1 MGKFFTVDIKP
12 TITASKQHL
21 GAFDDGD
28 VLFNWTAF
36 NVPKGANRLIDAA
49 FIIRGTD
56 GATQTFAST
65 LLFAKTL
72 NGNAPDS
79 LGTIHATADGF
90 SPENLRHKTV
100 LECIKDSTMKMYP
113 QEIFDTFSSEEVDDS
128 KTTVLQYELDETQID
143 VADRVRPT
151 ADRTAILKKGQR

>member
-1 MGKFFTVDIKP
+1 MLISKGLCLKFELAPIQ
-12 TITASKQHL
+12 IAS
-21 GAFDDGD
+21 
-28 VLFNWTAF
+28 VLF
-36 NVPKGANRLIDAA
+36 
-49 FIIRGTD
+49 
-56 GATQTFAST
+56 
-65 LLFAKTL
+65 LF
-72 NGNAPDS
+72 S
-79 LGTIHATADGF
+79 F

-128 KTTVLQYELDETQID
+128 KTTVLQYELDEAQID